1 MELIEPCSEGMTA
14 EQVWPVDPRML
25 AGKLMPLFDEK
36 RNLNDR
42 RKRDVGPP
50 AGSRDR
56 RIKKERRQ
64 TAISEISFHEW
75 TRYFLNFKK
84 RAELKAAKRQTA
96 ETMKTAISQQGIEP
110 SVSVERRHGEE

>member
-1 MELIEPCSEGMTA
+1 
-14 EQVWPVDPRML
+14 
-25 AGKLMPLFDEK
+25 MPLFDEK

-42 RKRDVGPP
+42 RKRNIGPP

-84 RAELKAAKRQTA
+84 RVALKATQRQAA
-96 ETMKTAISQQGIEP
+96 EAMKTAINQQGIES
-110 SVSVERRHGEE
+110 SVSENSGLADRRHGEE